1 MNNSQEVNV
10 SGEQCPSE
18 QFLHDES
25 EYISAMDK
33 YELHGQETIQDLDN
47 TSDDD
52 EENTV
57 TVVFYVTSY
66 LEDEP
71 EGWTTVTRR
80 FEAEYHMEN
89 NSVTYRRYKE
99 DGDWDVYAVLSAPSD
114 VLDFAFLYS
123 EIMESKVWTIPTP
136 IMFEDV
142 TGYELDDFDIPHCL
156 YYDDDEFHT
165 KLFSHI
171 NAILID
177 LYNRPKLV
185 FYSHNAY
192 DDVRAIEY
200 IVNTYTN
207 IITISDNPT
216 HIGQCVEIPDDFS
229 CFLIRFC
236 SRFKNGHGWECQ
248 TELSP
253 ELIKDYFNVEELDL
267 SNGVPF
273 SLITTPYNFIRWFH
287 LLHSDIIDN
296 DEFLMQTQLDLH
308 YPTICKKPVPTK
320 TA

>member
-1 MNNSQEVNV
+1 VNV
-10 SGEQCPSE
+10 SGEQCPTE

-33 YELHGQETIQDLDN
+33 YELHGSEVLQDLD
-47 TSDDD
+47 TQSDED
-52 EENTV
+52 EDENTV

-66 LEDEP
+66 TEF

-99 DGDWDVYAVLSAPSD
+99 NDEWDVYAVLAAPSD
-114 VLDFAFLYS
+114 VLDYAFLYS

-142 TGYELDDFDIPHCL
+142 TGYELDEFDVPYCL
-156 YYDDDEFHT
+156 YYDEDEFHT
-165 KLFSHI
+165 KLFTHI
-171 NAILID
+171 NAVLVD
-177 LYNRPKLV
+177 LYNRPKFT

-192 DDVRAIEY
+192 DDAKAIEY
-200 IVNTYTN
+200 NVDTYTN
-207 IITISDNPT
+207 YITIRDSSSN
-216 HIGQCVEIPDDFS
+216 IQQSVKVPDDFS
-229 CFLIRFC
+229 CFLLRFR
-236 SRFKNGHGWECQ
+236 SRFKDGYGWDCQ

-253 ELIKDYFNVEELDL
+253 DIIKDYFNVKELDL
-267 SNGVPF
+267 SNGIPF
-273 SLITTPYNFIRWFH
+273 SLITTTYNFIKWFH

-296 DEFLMQTQLDLH
+296 DEFLIQTELDLH
-308 YPTICKKPVPTK
+308 YPTICKKPVPT
-320 TA
+320 